1 MLNFLKR
8 CYMLVFFFLGNIF
21 ITIGLLVLVYLK
33 IINYLYNLNK

>member
-1 MLNFLKR
+1 MFVFCLK
-8 CYMLVFFFLGNIF
+8 GNIF